1 MRRDPYVTRILLRL
15 LAERPELTQ
24 YDLASALDCDRS
36 RIAHQVRGT
45 QVRGTQ
51 AITVDELAVWCSVL
65 GTTEPLAA
73 IARRC
78 GMRLVPL
85 DEPAEPAALERAG
98 ARLLSAAGRLGA
110 ELGDALEDGRLD
122 EAELAALRRTVGEVE
137 RVLGGL
143 KARLGGS

>member
-1 MRRDPYVTRILLRL
+1 MRRDPYVTRILLRHV
-15 LAERPELTQ
+15 AERPELTQ

-45 QVRGTQ
+45 Q
-51 AITVDELAVWCSVL
+51 AITVDELSVWCSVL

-78 GMRLVPL
+78 GMKLVPI

-98 ARLLSAAGRLGA
+98 VRLLSAAGRLGA

-122 EAELAALRRTVGEVE
+122 DAELASLRRTVTEVE
-137 RVLGGL
+137 RVIGSL
-143 KARLGGS
+143 KARLGGEA